1 MVKQDKPWYVCAE
14 SGIKFQFPNG
24 AQCVRCKKYFST
36 KYYLYVDMEPVCL
49 KCRKAELDKIIKGLK
64 MANEI

>member
-1 MVKQDKPWYVCAE
+1 MTKDKQWHICAE
-14 SGIKFQFPNG
+14 SGIKFQCPNG

-36 KYYLYVDMEPVCL
+36 KYYLYVDLEPVCL
-49 KCRKAELDKIIKGLK
+49 KCRKAELDKIVKGLK